1 QARLHLPAD
10 RPRRRRDARAGLR
23 AGGVRGRR
31 RRPVIRAALVA
42 LLLVLPITLGGLA
55 AVAVRATS
63 PTPPPPTLVVPGEQV
78 MNGQSYLYTG
88 PDGLQYHVYTQT
100 NLVTTV
106 APYDD
111 SAFTYFGTWN
121 TYGPDSALYGGSD
134 HWSDDPAAS
143 YGFLFSGTGVT
154 VYVQTAPWFGI
165 ASYAVDGGMGT
176 DFDAYSPA
184 RANQVVAFRSGPLA
198 PGTHR
203 LIVRN

>member
-1 QARLHLPAD
+1 
-10 RPRRRRDARAGLR
+10 
-23 AGGVRGRR
+23 
-31 RRPVIRAALVA
+31 
-42 LLLVLPITLGGLA
+42 
-55 AVAVRATS
+55 
-63 PTPPPPTLVVPGEQV
+63 

-88 PDGLQYHVYTQT
+88 PDGVQYHVYTQT
-100 NLVTTV
+100 NLVTT
-106 APYDD
+106 ATTYDD

-203 LIVRN
+203 LIVRNTGRKNPANTNAFVRLETDRADIGNGAIIPPLAP